1 MNDTIRHY
9 AIGLLVKK
17 ATPVI
22 GKVTGEVANGVAKGV
37 SNGLRHTLRSL
48 GEVPTRRPGPSHKAY
63 LKAMMFRGQ
72 LKNRALAAWDRDLEA
87 ARKSSAEF
95 AKELE
100 KATQA
105 GQLGTRQ
112 LSKRPLKLLRGAE
125 DKVYI
130 GPRKAYFEISDL
142 KRSGYIQDYPKEVM
156 DAYNRHA
163 KNMQALK
170 SSSREIRE
178 AVNPDFSHYD
188 LGKGPIMSGIQL
200 DDALKYAPE
209 ELSHTNWKNVDKWRA
224 RLG

>member
-1 MNDTIRHY
+1 
-9 AIGLLVKK
+9 
-17 ATPVI
+17 
-22 GKVTGEVANGVAKGV
+22 
-37 SNGLRHTLRSL
+37 
-48 GEVPTRRPGPSHKAY
+48 
-63 LKAMMFRGQ
+63 MFRGQ
-72 LKNRALAAWDRDLEA
+72 LKNRALATWARDLDA
-87 ARKSSAEF
+87 ARKSSVEF

-178 AVNPDFSHYD
+178 AAYPTSSYYYTSHD
-188 LGKGPIMSGIQL
+188 PIMSGNHL
-200 DDALKYAPE
+200 ADALRDAPE
-209 ELSHTNWKNVDKWRA
+209 ELSRVNWKNVAKWRA

>member
-17 ATPVI
+17 AAPLI
-22 GKVTGEVANGVAKGV
+22 GKVTGAVSKGV

-63 LKAMMFRGQ
+63 LKEMMFRGQ

-125 DKVYI
+125 DQVYR
-130 GPRKAYFEISDL
+130 GPREASHEIFEL
-142 KRSGYIQDYPKEVM
+142 KNRGYIQDYPKEVM

-163 KNMQALK
+163 KNMQALR
-170 SSSREIRE
+170 SQSDAIRE

-188 LGKGPIMSGIQL
+188 LGKGPIMSGNHL
-200 DDALKYAPE
+200 ADALRDAPE
-209 ELSHTNWKNVDKWRA
+209 ELSRVNWKNVAKWMA